1 MERELIKMG
10 FKKSKGFTMIEVVVV
25 LVLLSLALLT
35 FLYALNTG
43 KSVRVHSEIR
53 TIQATL
59 LNNLQ
64 NEIKLNLKHN
74 NTLSNSDLLC
84 IKERIRNK
92 ISHHINI
99 KLDYFEVIDVE
110 NFSFV
115 KEINKYK
122 KYRILIA
129 AYISK
134 IRLIDNILID
144 W

>member
-1 MERELIKMG
+1 MNETH
-10 FKKSKGFTMIEVVVV
+10 KKTLIEVKNEYK
-25 LVLLSLALLT
+25 L
-35 FLYALNTG
+35 
-43 KSVRVHSEIR
+43 RE
-53 TIQATL
+53 
-59 LNNLQ
+59 NNLQ

-74 NTLSNSDLLC
+74 NTLSNSDLIC

-92 ISHHINI
+92 ISHNINI